1 MRPVLAATLALLAT
15 VALAAD
21 PVTVPEGKF
30 ADIKT
35 AAPKGT
41 SVVWRVYPPPAQRAP
56 DLAPGR
62 LIFAGKPGTTYLATA
77 ITIDFAKQTVT
88 EDEFEVRF
96 AGKANPDPWPG
107 PSPEPKPDPK
117 PGPDPTP
124 PPPPPVTGTLFL
136 VVVEETSSRTPET
149 ARVLNDAAFWDGLG
163 KRDVQWRM
171 YDMDSADVVR
181 LGYLPHANKVGVPAV
196 LTLDK
201 TGKVLDVRKLTATA
215 DVDAA
220 LKGVGR

>member
-1 MRPVLAATLALLAT
+1 MRPVLAATLALLTT

-96 AGKANPDPWPG
+96 VGKANPDPWPG

-117 PGPDPTP
+117 PGPDPA
-124 PPPPPVTGTLFL
+124 PPPVTGTVFL
-136 VVVEETSSRTPET
+136 VVVEESSNRTPEL
-149 ARVLNDAAFWDGLG
+149 ARVLNDTAFWVGLNS
-163 KRDVQWRM
+163 RDVAWRM

-201 TGKVLDVRKLTATA
+201 SGKVLDVRRLTATA